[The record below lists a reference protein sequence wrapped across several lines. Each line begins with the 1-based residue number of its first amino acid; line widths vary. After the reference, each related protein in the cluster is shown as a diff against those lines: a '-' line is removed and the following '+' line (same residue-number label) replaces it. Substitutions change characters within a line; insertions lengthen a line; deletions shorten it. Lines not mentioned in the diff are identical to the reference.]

1 MGEYAD
7 FKINGVSLYSL
18 KNEGS
23 ALPFLMEAFSP
34 EELIDVEGTS
44 EDDNGYYG
52 YRTSAAAAKERLEVL
67 GYSFEKS
74 HKEVLDCCRQG
85 CGMFEN
91 LSEGLDDENLSI
103 LLLDGAGNGVEEFEF
118 YKALSDKS
126 ALIEGLAQV
135 FADPADTMKTWW
147 PECTQEG
154 VVLSPVNEV
163 AKRVLEA
170 GKDGVLNF
178 VSSDSYPEPMCVLR
192 LILES
197 VSPEVSVEYDCTLPV
212 RLWDSCIKE
221 ELTGFLEQT
230 AFSPSAQFILITEGG
245 TDDKYISESLR
256 LLRPNLCHMFKFFDY
271 HNDANPE
278 RNCNAVARLC
288 RAMVSLRLQEKIIFL
303 FDNDAAGVE
312 SLKKVPPKLPQ
323 NIAAIHLPD
332 LDFAKSYPS
341 IGPDGRSRS
350 DINGR
355 AVTIEFFLGRN
366 ALSSED
372 GALCPIEWVGRQGS
386 VYQGNLVGD
395 GKKNAQKIFE
405 AELKAC
411 AESGRRSKGYDWSS
425 MELLVD
431 YLVRVAS
438 ELRSPGSNCER

>member
-1 MGEYAD
+1 
-7 FKINGVSLYSL
+7 
-18 KNEGS
+18 
-23 ALPFLMEAFSP
+23 
-34 EELIDVEGTS
+34 
-44 EDDNGYYG
+44 
-52 YRTSAAAAKERLEVL
+52 
-67 GYSFEKS
+67 
-74 HKEVLDCCRQG
+74 
-85 CGMFEN
+85 
-91 LSEGLDDENLSI
+91 
-103 LLLDGAGNGVEEFEF
+103 
-118 YKALSDKS
+118 
-126 ALIEGLAQV
+126 
-135 FADPADTMKTWW
+135 
-147 PECTQEG
+147 
-154 VVLSPVNEV
+154 
-163 AKRVLEA
+163 
-170 GKDGVLNF
+170 
-178 VSSDSYPEPMCVLR
+178 
-192 LILES
+192 
-197 VSPEVSVEYDCTLPV
+197 
-212 RLWDSCIKE
+212 
-221 ELTGFLEQT
+221 
-230 AFSPSAQFILITEGG
+230 
-245 TDDKYISESLR
+245 
-256 LLRPNLCHMFKFFDY
+256 MFKFFDY